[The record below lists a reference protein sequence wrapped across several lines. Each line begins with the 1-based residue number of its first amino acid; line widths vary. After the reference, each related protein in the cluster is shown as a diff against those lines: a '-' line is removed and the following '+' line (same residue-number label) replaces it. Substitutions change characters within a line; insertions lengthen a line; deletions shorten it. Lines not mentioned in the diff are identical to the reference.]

1 VGTAALAQLRLLRIW
16 IGRDLCNELV
26 EDRLPE
32 RLEVLGDHD
41 EGPRAANHIVSVVI
55 LEAARRI
62 GVVDAKSRGI
72 LGQNN
77 KAIDGDAFGKSFV
90 TRSGDVAAGIIVS
103 ITRNVDGAAWGVV
116 WRPGEL
122 R

>member
-1 VGTAALAQLRLLRIW
+1 LLRIW